1 MLIIFAISL
10 TILCLENKPTRNFS
24 FSPFVAYS
32 NSKIHQLKCP
42 PSQWLPNIKFPIY
55 TAANVS
61 NILENMTESSKMP
74 ISSFNTTSK
83 YTTHFKV
90 LSRPYSLCHFFMCPL
105 TALLSKLNSLLFLIK
120 QDIYL
125 LTLLL
130 IVIIYSITIRIKFGT
145 LLIFSNISIKSSFMG
160 IFSIILTN
168 FIYVIIK
175 HFYGF
180 LYIYKLLHSKFYIS
194 NMTMAGIASVTPG
207 HFVPLVRFNL
217 SIIYNIKE
225 GHNFSMINPQSDSGL
240 LEKLLN
246 FELPLAMGFSI
257 LLFFLFMYINFKIY
271 CINVKK
277 SKTKIYKKSKNKELL
292 VQLILLTIF
301 KCIIIGLVLFAIKQ
315 KHAAVHN
322 PRKHVNKQYFLSAE
336 YFGDTYHAMDLYTK
350 SLHEWHAM
358 SKMKFKSYKSFF
370 QILII
375 LSGDISMNPG
385 PTSYPCAKCNRGVG
399 SGILCNTC
407 NLWVHTR
414 CEGLSGS
421 QLNVLSRTG
430 NLNFICCVC
439 REKQHTLHLPSSA
452 SLSLTSPPS
461 LSAPSSPL
469 ASSLTLDSALT
480 SSPPTTF
487 PSAHFPSA
495 SVPSLPLASSSTSE
509 TDLSDSAVPE
519 IANSAIPLENDD
531 ALPFINESSLPMDS
545 EENFYIRDEHLQ
557 NISLDDDSKIF
568 RKKGLHFVHLNCN
581 SLLSKI
587 EEIRQ
592 FVLDFKPHVICF
604 SETKIDSSVTSAEVL
619 IDGYSTIRRDRN
631 RHGGGVACYVN
642 NSIHYNERSDF
653 PCDFENIFIDI
664 LLPKTTPI
672 LFGVVYRPPKT
683 LNFDELLSNSIAN
696 SGSFDKQEVYILGDT
711 NYNLLDRKNKLILKK
726 GYRFSNDESNYTTPL
741 YLIKKYVELLRTY
754 GLTQVIEEPTRTTDK
769 TSTLLDHILVNTP
782 SKVVQSGVLSKCI
795 SDHDIIYMTRKHQN
809 IKTGKHSAVKI
820 RSMKN
825 YTKELFI
832 QKLNEIQFPDYSI
845 FENVNEAYSDFV
857 TKFMSV
863 IDSIC
868 PLRQVRIK
876 TNTKPWFDGNILE
889 AIRVRDKL
897 RKKHKKSGLQVDFEM
912 FKDAQKYA
920 KKLTKLKKCT
930 YIKDQLRENIA
941 KPSKLW
947 KVLKSIGLPSK
958 ANNTA
963 KVCLKNKDNALLFE
977 PKETSNVF
985 KEFYE
990 NLSQSLVDKL
1000 PSAPNK
1006 FNLNT
1011 TKTFYERLNLSNT
1024 FNLREVDQAFVL
1036 KMLESTNANKAPGI
1050 DKLPGIFI
1058 KDGASLLAA
1067 PLTQLINLSI
1077 SFSIFPDPFKIAKL
1091 VALYKKGCKTDPK
1104 NYRPVSLLPLLS
1116 KIFEKVVHLQT
1127 EKFLSDNHILYKNQ
1141 SGFRPLHSTESC
1153 LTHLSDQIL
1162 EASDKGCHTGMI
1174 LIDLQKAFDTLDHSI
1189 LLDKLGLLNFS
1200 SDTISWFKSY
1210 LSNRTFLVNVES
1222 TFSEPA
1228 DLKCGVPQG
1237 SILGPL
1243 LFLLYINDLPQAVT
1257 DCDVRL
1263 YADDTCISYTD
1274 KKIPEI
1280 EVKLNKDF
1288 NSLCDW
1294 FVDNK
1299 LSIHFGEDKTKSIL
1313 FSPKNQ
1319 SKRADPIAIKRHD
1332 VTLKQFSTVEYLG
1345 CLLDETL
1352 SGREMAL
1359 KVLKK
1364 VNGKLRFLYRQGK
1377 YLNPRLRRMLCN
1389 TLIQPHFDFACS
1401 AWYPNL
1407 TNGLKSKLQIAQN
1420 KCIRYCLFLGNR
1432 EGIRY
1437 KHLKEINWLPVK
1449 DRVNQFIVASV
1460 YKFFNKLAPLYMTDV
1475 FVKSERVRTTRSS
1488 NESNLYIPLRHHD
1501 YGKNCLSYLGA
1512 TLWNSIPG
1520 AIRNVKTCNS
1530 FKHKIKDKYF
1540 KDIKEDDNSI
1550 YNAD

>member
-1 MLIIFAISL
+1 MA
-10 TILCLENKPTRNFS
+10 
-24 FSPFVAYS
+24 
-32 NSKIHQLKCP
+32 
-42 PSQWLPNIKFPIY
+42 
-55 TAANVS
+55 
-61 NILENMTESSKMP
+61 SS
-74 ISSFNTTSK
+74 
-83 YTTHFKV
+83 
-90 LSRPYSLCHFFMCPL
+90 
-105 TALLSKLNSLLFLIK
+105 
-120 QDIYL
+120 
-125 LTLLL
+125 
-130 IVIIYSITIRIKFGT
+130 
-145 LLIFSNISIKSSFMG
+145 
-160 IFSIILTN
+160 
-168 FIYVIIK
+168 
-175 HFYGF
+175 
-180 LYIYKLLHSKFYIS
+180 
-194 NMTMAGIASVTPG
+194 
-207 HFVPLVRFNL
+207 
-217 SIIYNIKE
+217 
-225 GHNFSMINPQSDSGL
+225 
-240 LEKLLN
+240 
-246 FELPLAMGFSI
+246 
-257 LLFFLFMYINFKIY
+257 
-271 CINVKK
+271 
-277 SKTKIYKKSKNKELL
+277 
-292 VQLILLTIF
+292 
-301 KCIIIGLVLFAIKQ
+301 
-315 KHAAVHN
+315 
-322 PRKHVNKQYFLSAE
+322 
-336 YFGDTYHAMDLYTK
+336 DL
-350 SLHEWHAM
+350 
-358 SKMKFKSYKSFF
+358 
-370 QILII
+370 
-375 LSGDISMNPG
+375 
-385 PTSYPCAKCNRGVG
+385 
-399 SGILCNTC
+399 
-407 NLWVHTR
+407 
-414 CEGLSGS
+414 
-421 QLNVLSRTG
+421 
-430 NLNFICCVC
+430 
-439 REKQHTLHLPSSA
+439 
-452 SLSLTSPPS
+452 PS
-461 LSAPSSPL
+461 LS
-469 ASSLTLDSALT
+469 
-480 SSPPTTF
+480 
-487 PSAHFPSA
+487 
-495 SVPSLPLASSSTSE
+495 LASSSTSV
-509 TDLSDSAVPE
+509 TDRSDSAVPE
-519 IANSAIPLENDD
+519 NAHSTLPLENDD
-531 ALPFINESSLPMDS
+531 TLPFVNESSLPAVN

-557 NISLDDDSKIF
+557 NISLEDESQIF
-568 RKKGLHFVHLNCN
+568 KKKGLHFVHLNCN

-587 EEIRQ
+587 DEIRQ
-592 FVLDFKPHVICF
+592 FVLDSKPHVICF
-604 SETKIDSSVTSAEVL
+604 SETKIDSSVTSSEVL

-642 NSIHYNERSDF
+642 NSIHYNERHDF

-672 LFGVVYRPPKT
+672 LLGVVYRPPKT
-683 LNFDELLSNSIAN
+683 LNFDELLGNSIAN

-726 GYRFSNDESNYTTPL
+726 GYRFSNDDSNYTTPL
-741 YLIKKYVELLRTY
+741 YLTKKYVELLRTY
-754 GLTQVIEEPTRTTDK
+754 GLTQLIEEPTRTTDK

-795 SDHDIIYMTRKHQN
+795 SDHDIIYMTRKHQKT
-809 IKTGKHSAVKI
+809 KTGQHSEVKI

-832 QKLNEIQFPDYSI
+832 QKLSAMQFPDYSI
-845 FENVNEAYSDFV
+845 FESVNEAYSDFV
-857 TKFMSV
+857 TKFMTV
-863 IDSIC
+863 IDSIS
-868 PLRQVRIK
+868 PLRQVRVK

-897 RKKHKKSGLQVDFEM
+897 RKKYKKSGLQVDFEM
-912 FKDAQKYA
+912 FKDAQKNA
-920 KKLTKLKKCT
+920 KQLTKMKKCT
-930 YIKDQLRENIA
+930 YVKDQLKENIA

-947 KVLKSIGLPSK
+947 KVLKSIGLPSH
-958 ANNTA
+958 ASNTA

-985 KEFYE
+985 KDFYE
-990 NLSQSLVDKL
+990 NLAQSLVDKL
-1000 PSAPNK
+1000 PPAPK
-1006 FNLNT
+1006 RFNLDT
-1011 TKTFYERLNLSNT
+1011 TKTFYERLNISST
-1024 FNLREVDQAFVL
+1024 FNLHEVDQAFVL
-1036 KMLESTNANKAPGI
+1036 KMLEQTNANKAPGV

-1067 PLTQLINLSI
+1067 PITQLINLSI
-1077 SFSIFPDPFKIAKL
+1077 SSSTFPDPFKIAKL

-1127 EKFLSDNHILYKNQ
+1127 EKFLSENNILYKNQ

-1153 LTHLSDQIL
+1153 LTHLSDRIL
-1162 EASDKGCHTGMI
+1162 EACDKGCHTGMI

-1200 SDTISWFKSY
+1200 SDTINWFKSY
-1210 LSNRTFLVNVES
+1210 LSNRTFLVNIES

-1243 LFLLYINDLPQAVT
+1243 LFLLYINDLPQAVS

-1274 KKIPEI
+1274 KNIPEI

-1319 SKRADPIAIKRHD
+1319 SKRADPIVIKRHD

-1407 TNGLKSKLQIAQN
+1407 TNGLKAKLQIAQN

-1449 DRVNQFIVASV
+1449 DRVNQFIAASV
-1460 YKFFNKLAPLYMTDV
+1460 YKFFNNLAPIYMTDI
-1475 FVKSERVRTTRSS
+1475 FVKSDRVRTTRSS
-1488 NESNLYIPLRHHD
+1488 NGSNLYVPLRHHD

-1512 TLWNSIPG
+1512 TVWNSIPG
-1520 AIRNVKTCNS
+1520 AIRDVKTCNS

-1540 KDIKEDDNSI
+1540 KDIKEDENSI
-1550 YNAD
+1550 YNAN